1 MGGQGET
8 SGLVTKQ
15 RERDTVSKSLE
26 YGLFG
31 KEQKR
36 QDKSRLRIGSLNN
49 FRALGQRGCP
59 QLSDT
64 WPWVIRTGRHSPE

>member
-1 MGGQGET
+1 MLQFPRVGGTPDHGGQGEA

-36 QDKSRLRIGSLNN
+36 QDKSRLRIG
-49 FRALGQRGCP
+49 
-59 QLSDT
+59 
-64 WPWVIRTGRHSPE
+64 